1 MKRVLIV
8 LISMLLTTPVMA
20 QSGASP
26 DDVHEISIGTL
37 YEIRDDTFL
46 YHCIYE
52 FVSGTGRDAITLTIS
67 QKIAAWSKCPKT
79 IRVGRNQYTKKWK
92 ILD

>member
-20 QSGASP
+20 QSDASP
-26 DDVHEISIGTL
+26 DDILEISIGTL
-37 YEIRDDTFL
+37 SGIEDHTFF
-46 YHCIYE
+46 YYCIYE
-52 FVSGTGRDAITLTIS
+52 VVSGTGLTLIIR
-67 QKIAAWSKCPKT
+67 QKIAPWSKCPKT
-79 IRVGRNQYTKKWK
+79 VRFGRTYTTWK

>member
-20 QSGASP
+20 QSDASP
-26 DDVHEISIGTL
+26 DDILEISSGTL
-37 YEIRDDTFL
+37 YEIQDDTFF

-52 FVSGTGRDAITLTIS
+52 FVSGTGRNALTLTIR
-67 QKIAAWSKCPKT
+67 QKIAPWSKCPKT
-79 IRVGRNQYTKKWK
+79 VRVGRTYTKWK